1 MRTAPLFFST
11 LLFLNIVSVIPKAC
25 GHAKLSVPL
34 LRSKF
39 PHLILQCQCINTI
52 TTKFFISLLFFV
64 VGCKSQ
70 QYTFENLP
78 QDRIEFGQGGGMA
91 GGVKTYSLLENGQ
104 LFVYNSLIGESE
116 ELESASPEDPKAF
129 FSELDAMSFKS
140 IQFRHPGNRYYFLG
154 RKSETGEHRTVWGEE
169 GKDVPPAIT
178 ELYRRLMGQIR

>member
-104 LFVYNSLIGESE
+104 LFVHNSLIGESE
-116 ELESASPEDPKAF
+116 ELESASPEDAKAF